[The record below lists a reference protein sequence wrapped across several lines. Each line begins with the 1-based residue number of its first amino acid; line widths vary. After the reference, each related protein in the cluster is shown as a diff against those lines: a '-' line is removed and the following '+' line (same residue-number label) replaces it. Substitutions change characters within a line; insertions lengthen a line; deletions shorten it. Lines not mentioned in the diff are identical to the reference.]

1 MRGQSRHARLKGRRP
16 RGFAGSPAASLVGVL
31 CLLAACD
38 SDPKPAAPADPLA
51 LMQHGPAR
59 PVTTAALPA
68 DAEPGDAE
76 SRLAAAIRFSHAA
89 VADAPAL
96 RDAAATLHFA
106 GGDVST
112 SNMLQIVATSLDR
125 NLIIADPLK
134 EDTKISVRPAVRVDD
149 AVEMMRKVLAS
160 QGRQLT
166 FSRHS
171 ILVKRMGS
179 AAQGVSDAADVVH
192 AIRLNFV
199 SNKTF
204 IDLASA
210 FISRDRLIAPSDD
223 PSLVIFVGPAEST
236 DTIDRIA
243 KLIDLF
249 DLKNTRAEIVRLQR
263 GDPTEVARHVRDAIG
278 GGPGG
283 FPKIIPVA
291 SINAIMVVGP
301 ANFDATDI
309 RLLIDRLDHVTPQD
323 DDPVLAYR
331 PNHRSA
337 QEIYKV
343 LKALVH
349 GGPDASAAQRPGPKK
364 PDGAL
369 GNGPDS
375 GNEPN
380 SSITSPLDQVKGEV
394 ASDVLGRANRPAGAP
409 TPPPVQSNSGLQ
421 TASLTGEPDND
432 QQTVEASVQDLLPG
446 GAAAARTGTAG
457 MGLPKPTD
465 PLADAGG
472 SATSQLQQV
481 VGATTVDPE
490 TNRILFAGTSAQYKV
505 LQKILSRIDDAGA
518 EIQVEAVVLQVDLT
532 DELQFGVQ
540 YSLTN
545 AKVFNSLLSGTVSS
559 TGTIQSV
566 LPGMIFDFA
575 GRDASVLVNAL
586 DSVTHVTVVSS
597 PKVLVKSGEPAKV
610 HFGQSVPMLQEQLTT
625 PLALVGSSV
634 TNQIVYRDTG
644 ITLNV
649 TPTKLNDDLIELAV
663 DEDIS
668 DIANQ
673 TVTSIDSPV
682 FDDRSIKTKVKI
694 KFGQTVL
701 LGGLIQQQQNDTN
714 SGIPILSRIP
724 LVGNLFGQKDRS
736 GARSEFVL
744 LLTPRMFADGTAPTI
759 GDTMTLRFD
768 KAIELWSQATS
779 GTEFPASRDR
789 FFGDLEGP

>member
-1 MRGQSRHARLKGRRP
+1 MGGQRRQARLKGRP
-16 RGFAGSPAASLVGVL
+16 GDAFAGAQAVSLASIL
-31 CLLAACD
+31 CLLAAC
-38 SDPKPAAPADPLA
+38 SNDPKPAASANPLA
-51 LMQHGPAR
+51 LIQQGSATPITSTSLVADR
-59 PVTTAALPA
+59 EPA
-68 DAEPGDAE
+68 DTE
-76 SRLAAAIRFSHAA
+76 SRLAAAVRFSHAA
-89 VADAPAL
+89 VSDAPAHGG
-96 RDAAATLHFA
+96 ATSTLHFA

-134 EDTKISVRPAVRVDD
+134 DDTKISVRPEVRVDD

-160 QGRQLT
+160 QGRQLS

-171 ILVKRMGS
+171 ILVKRMGT

-249 DLKNTRAEIVRLQR
+249 DLKNTRAEIVRLDR
-263 GDPTEVARHVRDAIG
+263 GNPTEVARHVRDAIG

-323 DDPVLAYR
+323 DDPVAAYR

-349 GGPDASAAQRPGPKK
+349 SGPDASAAQRPGPKK

-432 QQTVEASVQDLLPG
+432 QQTVEASD
-446 GAAAARTGTAG
+446 R
-457 MGLPKPTD
+457 K
-465 PLADAGG
+465 
-472 SATSQLQQV
+472 SV
-481 VGATTVDPE
+481 V
-490 TNRILFAGTSAQYKV
+490 
-505 LQKILSRIDDAGA
+505 
-518 EIQVEAVVLQVDLT
+518 
-532 DELQFGVQ
+532 
-540 YSLTN
+540 
-545 AKVFNSLLSGTVSS
+545 
-559 TGTIQSV
+559 
-566 LPGMIFDFA
+566 
-575 GRDASVLVNAL
+575 
-586 DSVTHVTVVSS
+586 
-597 PKVLVKSGEPAKV
+597 
-610 HFGQSVPMLQEQLTT
+610 
-625 PLALVGSSV
+625 
-634 TNQIVYRDTG
+634 
-644 ITLNV
+644 
-649 TPTKLNDDLIELAV
+649 
-663 DEDIS
+663 
-668 DIANQ
+668 
-673 TVTSIDSPV
+673 
-682 FDDRSIKTKVKI
+682 
-694 KFGQTVL
+694 
-701 LGGLIQQQQNDTN
+701 
-714 SGIPILSRIP
+714 
-724 LVGNLFGQKDRS
+724 
-736 GARSEFVL
+736 
-744 LLTPRMFADGTAPTI
+744 
-759 GDTMTLRFD
+759 
-768 KAIELWSQATS
+768 
-779 GTEFPASRDR
+779 
-789 FFGDLEGP
+789 